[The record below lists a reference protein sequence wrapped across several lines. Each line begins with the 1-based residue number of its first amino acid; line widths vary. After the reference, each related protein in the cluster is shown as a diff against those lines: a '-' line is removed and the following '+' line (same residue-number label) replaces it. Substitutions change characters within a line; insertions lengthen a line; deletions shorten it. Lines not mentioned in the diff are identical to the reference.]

1 MIIQKFCH
9 KKFKRYKF
17 ICRNAEGVHSHL
29 TKCWRGTW
37 SEKGWNP
44 LL

>member
-1 MIIQKFCH
+1 LPQGIS
-9 KKFKRYKF
+9 
-17 ICRNAEGVHSHL
+17 GVHVHL

-37 SEKGWNP
+37 SEKGWEP